1 MKEAVIVTHLL
12 DKYER
17 SKHLF
22 QPNASGRGV
31 MLKIGP
37 GKRDFPEYD
46 YENASIRDFWNAQ
59 AIHLGQEGLIQNEW
73 VKGRPVLSC
82 IRLNLNRVMDCYRLI
97 GRMHPK
103 DWAMQVAALVNRR
116 LEHASSPWII
126 AWREQVSSDAQ
137 TRYIVPPYCK
147 DSLSFL
153 DNLLTALE
161 FYDALCGESITMRAF
176 SSKCYHDTKYFEREV
191 RDSFL
196 SIARKYEIGLSQLCS
211 QEKLGIREQ
220 LAYLGIYA
228 RPELYELAGDI
239 VVHTET
245 GSIHFRAAI
254 PYGLA
259 LPSTAVNHIASVDLT
274 QIQKIVFIENKTN
287 YDEYILSELTQ
298 GTLAVYHGGFLSP
311 QRKKLFQLLGQSTPP
326 NCDVFFWAD
335 IDLGGF
341 QMFAQLQQLI
351 PLLKPLRM
359 SESDVEKYHK
369 NGLARPAAYLDSL
382 RTALEHQDYPLFAD
396 AIQAIL
402 KYGVTIE
409 QEAFLFQC

>member
-22 QPNASGRGV
+22 QTSTSGQGV

-37 GKRDFPEYD
+37 GKKDFPEYD
-46 YENASIRDFWNAQ
+46 YENASIRDFWNTQ
-59 AIHLGQEGLIQNEW
+59 AIHLEQEGLIRNEW
-73 VKGRPVLSC
+73 VKGRPVLSR

-97 GRMHPK
+97 GRVHPK
-103 DWAMQVAALVNRR
+103 DLAMQVAALVNQR

-126 AWREQVSSDAQ
+126 AWRDQIASDAQ
-137 TRYIVPPYCK
+137 SQYAVPSYCK
-147 DSLSFL
+147 DGLSFL
-153 DNLLTALE
+153 KDLLTALE
-161 FYDALCGESITMRAF
+161 TYDALQGEAITMRAF
-176 SSKCYHDTKYFEREV
+176 SSKCYHDTKYFEREI

-196 SIARKYEIGLSQLCS
+196 AIARKNEIGLSQLCS
-211 QEKLGIREQ
+211 QEHLGVREQ

-245 GSIHFRAAI
+245 GSIHFRAAS

-259 LPSTAVNHIASVDLT
+259 LPSTAVDHIASIDLA

-311 QRKKLFQLLGQSTPP
+311 QRKKLFQLLGRSIPP

-351 PLLKPLRM
+351 PSLKPLRM
-359 SESDVEKYHK
+359 SGSDVEKYHE
-369 NGLARPAAYLDSL
+369 NGLSRPAAYLDGL
-382 RTALEHQDYPLFAD
+382 RTALEQQDHPLFAD

-409 QEAFLFQC
+409 QEAFLLT

>member
-1 MKEAVIVTHLL
+1 MNEAVILSHLL

-22 QPNASGRGV
+22 QSCESGRGI

-37 GKRDFPEYD
+37 GKKDFPEYD
-46 YENASIRDFWNAQ
+46 YENASIRDFWNAH
-59 AIHLGQEGLIQNEW
+59 AIHLEQKGLIQNEW
-73 VKGRPVLSC
+73 VNGRPVLSC
-82 IRLNLNRVMDCYRLI
+82 IRLNLNCVMDCYHLI
-97 GRMHPK
+97 GRTHPK
-103 DWAMQVAALVNRR
+103 DLAMQVAALANQR
-116 LEHASSPWII
+116 LRNASSQWII
-126 AWREQVSSDAQ
+126 AWRDQIASDAQ
-137 TRYIVPPYCK
+137 SQYTVPSYCK
-147 DSLSFL
+147 DGLSFL
-153 DNLLTALE
+153 KDLLTALE
-161 FYDALCGESITMRAF
+161 TYDALQGEAITMRAF
-176 SSKCYHDTKYFEREV
+176 SSKCYHDTKYFEREI

-196 SIARKYEIGLSQLCS
+196 AIARKNEIGLSQLCS
-211 QEKLGIREQ
+211 QEHLGVREQ

-245 GSIHFRAAI
+245 GSIHFRAAS

-259 LPSTAVNHIASVDLT
+259 LPSTAVDHIASINLA

-311 QRKKLFQLLGQSTPP
+311 QRKKLFQLLGRSIPP

-351 PLLKPLRM
+351 PSLKPLRM
-359 SESDVEKYHK
+359 SGSDVEKYHE
-369 NGLARPAAYLDSL
+369 NGLSRPAAYLDGL
-382 RTALEHQDYPLFAD
+382 RTALEQQDHPLFAD

-402 KYGVTIE
+402 KYSVTIE
-409 QEAFLFQC
+409 QEAFLLT